1 MSSDAEVDSFAKIMG
16 LAPGS
21 DEHRKSRDQRAKR
34 ERKTQ
39 QTEKQRRRRAVRTD
53 QENFRCSPAFKARA
67 RSVAKNLGYDS
78 LADMYEDAIEALAK
92 AKGKGGSDA

>member
-1 MSSDAEVDSFAKIMG
+1 MSGDAEIDDFAKIMG

-21 DEHRKSRDQRAKR
+21 DAHRQSRDQRAKR

-53 QENFRCSPAFKARA
+53 QENFRCSPAFKKRA
-67 RSVAKNLGYDS
+67 RSVAKGLGYES
-78 LADMYEDAIEALAK
+78 LADMYEDAVEALAK
-92 AKGKGGSDA
+92 AKEKGASHA